1 MGLISAVI
9 SLLQIRCGGLVHL
22 GTVCTSFIFLNC
34 ATHTR
39 SIAFPLGWRS
49 HLDYVELGNV
59 LASRSSILALLAW
72 GLGAFPILEQPLRS
86 MMIALPSWQRV
97 VAYFDEAEK
106 KGWVGQRLKLSK
118 VNMACFR
125 APSPKP
131 TALYSTEAFDLL
143 MNMRIPRK
151 EDRPA
156 AKDPISIQHHSFIGS
171 VCSVLSKYVAVLGKF
186 LRPWVNPSTELV

>member
-1 MGLISAVI
+1 
-9 SLLQIRCGGLVHL
+9 
-22 GTVCTSFIFLNC
+22 
-34 ATHTR
+34 
-39 SIAFPLGWRS
+39 
-49 HLDYVELGNV
+49 
-59 LASRSSILALLAW
+59 
-72 GLGAFPILEQPLRS
+72 
-86 MMIALPSWQRV
+86 MIALPSWQRV

-186 LRPWVNPSTELV
+186 LRPWVNPSIELV